1 MERAHRLRRI
11 PVGGRHFLAQA
22 RREAGYDPSRAIAI
36 DDRRLVY
43 LWNRYRLRAIEMIAQ
58 LRSSADATG
67 LAACLVSAFDTPE
80 CVDLLRRYRGEYDRR
95 RAGSEEQAA
104 ALRVAVFRCVEAY
117 ATTHAQP
124 GGLQAGA
131 ILAKLFR
138 P

>member
-1 MERAHRLRRI
+1 
-11 PVGGRHFLAQA
+11 VGGRRFLAQA
-22 RREAGYDPSRAIAI
+22 RREAGYDPSQAIMI
-36 DDRRLVY
+36 DDRRLLY

-95 RAGSEEQAA
+95 RADSEGQAA
-104 ALRVAVFRCVEAY
+104 VLRAAVFRCVEAH
-117 ATTHAQP
+117 ATMHVQF
-124 GGLQAGA
+124 GGLQAGVM
-131 ILAKLFR
+131 LSQLFR